1 MSCPTLSTDRGDGVL
16 TVTLDRPEHLN
27 ALNWDLR
34 LELEALWTEVAADPA
49 IRCIVLTGAGRGFCS
64 GADVDDLAAPR
75 HARGEGLDDELSFL
89 PGRRVEV
96 PVVVAVNGVCAG
108 GGLHF
113 VADADIAIAARSA
126 TFLDPHV
133 SVGQVSGI
141 EPASLALRAPIGV
154 VARMALLGRHERLD
168 AEAACRA
175 GLVTEVVDDDALAA
189 RAAQLGAWIASGSPT
204 AVRATRHVLRRLE
217 ASLVE
222 PAMDAG
228 WRAVQA
234 HWTHP
239 DAVEGPRAFAER
251 RPADWSVPVVDAG
264 DRP

>member
-1 MSCPTLSTDRGDGVL
+1 VSDVRCDRRDGVL
-16 TVTLDRPEHLN
+16 TVTLNRPERLN
-27 ALNWDLR
+27 ALSWSLR
-34 LELEALWTEVAADPA
+34 LELEALWTEVATDSDV
-49 IRCIVLTGAGRGFCS
+49 RCVVLTGGGRGFCA
-64 GADVDDLAAPR
+64 GADVDDLAGPR
-75 HARGEGLDDELSFL
+75 QARGDGLDHELSFL
-89 PGRRVEV
+89 PGRRIDV

-113 VADADIAIAARSA
+113 VADADIAIAARAA

-141 EPASLALRAPIGV
+141 EPASLALRAPLTV
-154 VARMALLGRHERLD
+154 LTRMALLGRHERLD
-168 AEAACRA
+168 ADAACRA
-175 GLVTEVVDDDALAA
+175 GLVTEVVDDDGLAS
-189 RAAQLGAWIASGSPT
+189 RAAELGAWIAVASPT
-204 AVRATRHVLRRLE
+204 AVRATRGILRRLE

-239 DAVEGPRAFAER
+239 DAAEGPRAFAER
-251 RPADWSVPVVDAG
+251 RPPAWAQPVS
-264 DRP
+264 DRGRP